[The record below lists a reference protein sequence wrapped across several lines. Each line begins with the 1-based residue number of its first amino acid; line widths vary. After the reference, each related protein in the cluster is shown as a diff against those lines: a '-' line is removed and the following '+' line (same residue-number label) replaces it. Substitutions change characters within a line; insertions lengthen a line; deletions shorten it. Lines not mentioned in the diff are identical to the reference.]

1 VATIRDYFENEAR
14 ASNAVSAFEF
24 AEGVSPYRKIKV
36 EAKIS
41 YKQEENSKYWSLFVE
56 GFSDLGFVGALFQ
69 NEEILACAFKGEPEQ
84 EIGFLGSEERQLL
97 SLFRFTGRVYFYI
110 DALLSEEQK
119 GFIKSLGKNYSFDV
133 VIRDQGYATLENERR
148 TPLAF
153 ISHDSRDKD
162 GLVREL
168 AYEMERLLCPV
179 WYDEF
184 SLKPGDNLTPS
195 IDKGIEQAKKCIV
208 ILSPSF
214 LSNTGWTAYEFKAIR
229 EKDAF
234 NNGSGVMIPVWHGV
248 SVEQVRAYDEGLSG
262 ILALNSSDGVRS
274 LAESLVKSIREA

>member
-1 VATIRDYFENEAR
+1 MAIIRDYFENEAR
-14 ASNAVSAFEF
+14 ALNAESVFEF
-24 AEGVSPYRKIKV
+24 AEGAPPYRKIKV
-36 EAKIS
+36 VAKIS

-56 GFSDLGFVGALFQ
+56 GFSDLGFVDALFQ
-69 NEEILACAFKGEPEQ
+69 NEEIRACAFKGEPEQ

-162 GLVREL
+162 DLVRAL
-168 AYEMERLLCPV
+168 AYEMESLLCPV

-184 SLKPGDNLTPS
+184 SLKPGDNLASS
-195 IDKGIEQAKKCIV
+195 IDKGITQAQKCNV

-214 LSNTGWTAYEFKAIR
+214 FSNPGWTQYEFNQILDR
-229 EKDAF
+229 EEF
-234 NNGSGVMIPVWHGV
+234 NFKVRVMIPVWHEV
-248 SVEQVRAYDEGLSG
+248 NSEQVKAYSSGLENILGIKSSIGIQALAKQLVDQLRAD
-262 ILALNSSDGVRS
+262 
-274 LAESLVKSIREA
+274 